1 MPDLAVVTASCRAKK
16 VLDGLSNRELD
27 VDPSTPANISGDG
40 GEALVPCVFANGHI
54 TVYDLVS
61 RSVCF
66 ILSQS
71 RQHINVL
78 TFLHYDDATFIMPST
93 ATACPARLGKTTCAG
108 VTLTGLTYHG
118 CRRTVYKAKF
128 VSVMIGPFSLL

>member
-1 MPDLAVVTASCRAKK
+1 MPDLAVVTASCRAK
-16 VLDGLSNRELD
+16 
-27 VDPSTPANISGDG
+27 
-40 GEALVPCVFANGHI
+40 EALHGGRGTRATYFLL
-54 TVYDLVS
+54 TVYNIVS

-78 TFLHYDDATFIMPST
+78 ALLHCDGATSIMLST
-93 ATACPARLGKTTCAG
+93 ATACPARSRMTTCVG
-108 VTLTGLTYHG
+108 VKLTGLTYHG

-128 VSVMIGPFSLL
+128 VSVMIAPFSLL